1 MSVAGI
7 AEKERHTMMTVIGT
21 CDGARKN
28 SWDRLHDILLNIK
41 PGDTVTPGDLVGQ
54 TGLSPAMVQ
63 TVLEA
68 LTRAELFERAGD
80 GVFIRRSLWG
90 PSGPAKVPQ

>member
-1 MSVAGI
+1 
-7 AEKERHTMMTVIGT
+7 MMTVVRT
-21 CDGARKN
+21 CDSGSGSN
-28 SWDRLHDILLNIK
+28 WDRLHEILLNIK
-41 PGDTVTPGDLVGQ
+41 PGDIVIPGDLVDQ

-68 LTRAELFERAGD
+68 LTRAELFERSED

-90 PSGPAKVPQ
+90 PPPAA

>member
-1 MSVAGI
+1 
-7 AEKERHTMMTVIGT
+7 MMTVVETRASGSS
-21 CDGARKN
+21 N

-41 PGDTVTPGDLVGQ
+41 PGDTITPGDLVGQ

-68 LTRAELFERAGD
+68 LTRAELFERTDD
-80 GVFIRRSLWG
+80 GVFVRRSLWG
-90 PSGPAKVPQ
+90 PPV

>member
-1 MSVAGI
+1 
-7 AEKERHTMMTVIGT
+7 MMTVVET
-21 CDGARKN
+21 RASVSSN

-41 PGDTVTPGDLVGQ
+41 PGDTITPGDLVGQ

-68 LTRAELFERAGD
+68 LTRAELFERNDD
-80 GVFIRRSLWG
+80 GVFVRRSLWG
-90 PSGPAKVPQ
+90 PPA

>member
-1 MSVAGI
+1 MGTSVAHI
-7 AEKERHTMMTVIGT
+7 AEQEGDTMMTVVETRASGSN
-21 CDGARKN
+21 N

-41 PGDTVTPGDLVGQ
+41 PGDTITPGDLVGQ

-68 LTRAELFERAGD
+68 LTRAELFERTDD
-80 GVFIRRSLWG
+80 GVFVRRSLWG
-90 PSGPAKVPQ
+90 PPA